1 MTFELATHPTHRQE
15 TRKQSH
21 SDQYP
26 TSPFVPSSLLHSS
39 GIGETHLRKFL
50 LHHMVFLESDPK
62 EGLVDGLVK
71 VQ

>member
-15 TRKQSH
+15 TRKQNH

-26 TSPFVPSSLLHSS
+26 TLRFVPSSLLHSS
-39 GIGETHLRKFL
+39 GIGENHLRKFL
-50 LHHMVFLESDPK
+50 LHQTAFLEFDPK
-62 EGLVDGLVK
+62 GGLADGLVK